1 MRVFQNKIPKFGLRG
16 RIFLALLVHYTA
28 SASFGEFILQ
38 LIIFFFFHNYSRSFL
53 FIYRIGFYGLTKW
66 LFIAFYSLKS
76 RAYLFSNPS
85 LSLVSFRWQIISDSF
100 LNSSLFYF
108 VNQGVCSLDNIA
120 LTFSQPLLLR
130 LRYFFFC
137 LFA

>member
-38 LIIFFFFHNYSRSFL
+38 LISFFFHNYSRSFL

-76 RAYLFSNPS
+76 RSYL
-85 LSLVSFRWQIISDSF
+85 
-100 LNSSLFYF
+100 LF
-108 VNQGVCSLDNIA
+108 
-120 LTFSQPLLLR
+120 
-130 LRYFFFC
+130 
-137 LFA
+137 